1 MTIVTQVP
9 GSAGILPAL
18 RDSCEAVAGED
29 ARAPGCAGQAS
40 IEMALIM
47 MTIMI
52 PLTLGIVAIAD
63 VVWTYHALVTL
74 TRQGAHYAATH
85 CYLGDNGQAV
95 TDWMKANAPP
105 FLDKPNIGATL
116 QIQVNY
122 WAHDFANNQSLA
134 FSCAGA
140 PCVPD
145 AVTVSIINYQFTHL
159 LPLLHL
165 QPLQVP
171 AFSTTV
177 EVQSAGIDPESGVCP
192 ELGASP

>member
-1 MTIVTQVP
+1 
-9 GSAGILPAL
+9 
-18 RDSCEAVAGED
+18 
-29 ARAPGCAGQAS
+29 
-40 IEMALIM
+40 MALIM

-74 TRQGAHYAATH
+74 TRQGARYAATH
-85 CYLGDNGQAV
+85 CFQEDNGPNV

-105 FLDKPNIGATL
+105 FLDKPNIGTTL

-122 WAHDFANNQSLA
+122 WTHDFANNQSVA
-134 FSCAGA
+134 FSCGA
-140 PCVPD
+140 ACTPTCVPD
-145 AVTVSIINYQFTHL
+145 AVTVSISNYQFTHL

-177 EVQSAGIDPESGVCP
+177 EVQSAGGDP
-192 ELGASP
+192 ELGISVP